1 MGTFAA
7 KAFEVKPMMKIVYTA
22 LLLLTAG
29 SAAAQSCGS
38 DIWLQNYL
46 KEHPEAVEQIK
57 ALDEGARQYKPSGV
71 RAKFIIPVVFHVI
84 HTGGPENISKEQI
97 LDQMRV
103 LNQDFN
109 LTNPNKSKIRTPF
122 KTLAA
127 VADIEFRLARIDP
140 NGNCTDGI
148 NRVYSPLGVDVNQNT
163 EDVKFLSG
171 ARWDYRRY
179 LNIWVVTSIDNGG
192 GQGTILG
199 YAVFP
204 FATSASRDGIVIRHD
219 RVGTIG
225 TAIPSDSG
233 RTLTHE
239 VGHWL
244 GLYHTF
250 QDGCFGNND
259 QCDDTPPV
267 ASTFTNANCPANGNS
282 CTNDVPD
289 LPDQWENFMD
299 YSEGSCMAMFTP
311 DQRDRIWYF
320 LGISSG
326 GRALNVSNTNITTN
340 TGVVP
345 QTAVAPVA
353 NFSASR
359 LVVCTGEPVRF
370 FDESCKGL
378 VSARSWSFPGASTPS
393 STLESPTVIYQTPGT
408 YSVTLVVQN
417 SRGSNQA
424 SKTNYITVKPATASL
439 KSPLIEG
446 FESSFPAP
454 GWTSYT
460 VNSKGWNTTAS
471 AFHYGAQSLVLPITS
486 SFTAGLR
493 YAFETPQFDISPI
506 KGQSPKLSF
515 MVGHAR
521 RDANTNEVL
530 RIYISTNC
538 GASWTQI
545 LERSGAGLA
554 SVTSLTPGFAPTS
567 QADWKRINL
576 SLTPYENATNM
587 AFKFEVESAA
597 GNPVYIDDINISQY
611 FTSVEAITGTPILAA
626 EVFPN
631 PSQEDAA
638 LRISLRE
645 PCSGNLRILDAT
657 GRILHTAASNMLPAG
672 THTIP
677 LNLKQ
682 QALKAGVYF
691 IQFEGSGFNMVKP
704 FSYTP

>member
-1 MGTFAA
+1 MKPLKNIILAA
-7 KAFEVKPMMKIVYTA
+7 LV
-22 LLLLTAG
+22 LSGG
-29 SAAAQSCGS
+29 SRVAAQSCGS

-46 KEHPEAVEQIK
+46 REHPEEVARIQAHNE
-57 ALDEGARQYKPSGV
+57 AARQYKPSPV
-71 RAKFIIPVVFHVI
+71 RAKYIIPVVFHVI

-148 NRVYSPLGVDVNQNT
+148 NRVYSPLGVNVDQTT
-163 EDVKFLSG
+163 ESVKFISG

-179 LNIWVVTSIDNGG
+179 LNIWVVTNIDNGG
-192 GQGTILG
+192 GAGTILG

-204 FATSASRDGIVIRHD
+204 FATSAARDGIVIRHD

-225 TAIPSDSG
+225 TAVPSDSG

-267 ASTFTNANCPANGNS
+267 AAQFSNASCPANGNS

-289 LPDQWENFMD
+289 LPDQWENYMD
-299 YSEGSCMAMFTP
+299 YSDGSCMAMFTP
-311 DQRDRIWYF
+311 KQRDRMWYF

-326 GRALNVSNTNITTN
+326 GRAQNVSTTNLTTN

-345 QTAVAPVA
+345 QTSVAPVA

-359 LVVCTGEPVRF
+359 LVVCAGDPVRF

-378 VSARSWSFPGASTPS
+378 VSARSWSFPGANTAS
-393 STLESPTVIYQTPGT
+393 STDESPTVIYQTPGT
-408 YSVTLVVQN
+408 YSVTLLVQN
-417 SRGSNQA
+417 SKGSNQA
-424 SKTNYITVKPATASL
+424 TKTNYITVRPATAAL

-446 FESSFPAP
+446 FESTFPAP

-460 VNSKGWNTTAS
+460 VNSKGWNITQATA
-471 AFHYGAQSLVLPITS
+471 HYGSQSLVLPINSTFTS
-486 SFTAGLR
+486 GLR
-493 YAFETPQFDISPI
+493 YSFETPQFDMTSL
-506 KGQSPKLSF
+506 KGQAPKLSF
-515 MVGHAR
+515 MVGYAR
-521 RDANTNEVL
+521 PDANTNEAL
-530 RIYISTNC
+530 RVYISTNC

-545 LERSGAGLA
+545 LERTGTGLA
-554 SVTSLTPGFAPTS
+554 SVTSLTPGFAPSSIT
-567 QADWKRINL
+567 DWKRINL
-576 SLTPYENATNM
+576 SLTPYENATTF
-587 AFKFEVESAA
+587 AVKFEAESAG
-597 GNPVYIDDINISQY
+597 GNPIYIDDINISQY
-611 FTSVEAITGTPILAA
+611 FTSA
-626 EVFPN
+626 EELHGSPVIGAEIFPN
-631 PSQEDAA
+631 PTKGDAS
-638 LRISLRE
+638 LRINLRE
-645 PCSGNLRILDAT
+645 PCSG
-657 GRILHTAASNMLPAG
+657 MLQIIDPAG
-672 THTIP
+672 RVYADIP
-677 LNLKQ
+677 SGQLSTGSSTLALPVQQIGLKP
-682 QALKAGVYF
+682 GVYF
-691 IQFEGSGFNMVKP
+691 VRFTGLGFRLIKP
-704 FSYTP
+704 FTFTP

>member
-1 MGTFAA
+1 
-7 KAFEVKPMMKIVYTA
+7 VKSLIKPLFTV
-22 LLLLTAG
+22 LLLLGLG
-29 SAAAQSCGS
+29 SVAAQSCGS
-38 DIWLQNYL
+38 DIWLQNFL
-46 KEHPEAVEQIK
+46 KEHPEEVARIQAHNE
-57 ALDEGARQYKPSGV
+57 AARQYKPSPV
-71 RAKFIIPVVFHVI
+71 RAKYIIPVVFHVI

-109 LTNPNKSKIRTPF
+109 LTNPNKSKIRAPF

-148 NRVYSPLGVDVNQNT
+148 NRVYSPLGVNVDQTT
-163 EDVKFLSG
+163 ESVKFISG
-171 ARWDYRRY
+171 AKWDYRRY
-179 LNIWVVTSIDNGG
+179 LNIWVVTNIDNGG
-192 GQGTILG
+192 GAGTILG

-204 FATSASRDGIVIRHD
+204 FATSAARDGIVIRHD

-225 TAIPSDSG
+225 TAVPSDSG

-267 ASTFTNANCPANGNS
+267 AAQFSNASCPANGNS

-289 LPDQWENFMD
+289 LPDQWENYMD
-299 YSEGSCMAMFTP
+299 YSDGSCMAMFTP
-311 DQRDRIWYF
+311 KQRDRMWYF

-326 GRALNVSNTNITTN
+326 GRAQNVSTTNITTN

-359 LVVCTGEPVRF
+359 LVVCAGDPVRF

-393 STLESPTVIYQTPGT
+393 STLESPSIVYQTPGV
-408 YSVTLVVQN
+408 YSVTLLVQN
-417 SRGSNQA
+417 SKGSNQVT
-424 SKTNYITVKPATASL
+424 KTDYITVKPATASL
-439 KSPLIEG
+439 KSPLVEG
-446 FESSFPAP
+446 FEAGFPGP

-460 VNSKGWNTTAS
+460 VNGKGWNSTPS
-471 AFHYGAQSLVLPITS
+471 AAHYGQQSLILPITS
-486 SFTAGLR
+486 AFTAGLR
-493 YAFETPQFDISPI
+493 YVFETPQFDLTPL
-506 KGQSPKLSF
+506 KGQSPKMSF
-515 MVGHAR
+515 MVGYAR
-521 RDANTNEVL
+521 KDANTNEAL
-530 RIYISTNC
+530 RVYVSTNC
-538 GASWTQI
+538 GASWSQV
-545 LERSGAGLA
+545 LERSGTGLA
-554 SVTSLTPGFAPTS
+554 SVTSLIPGFAPS
-567 QADWKRINL
+567 AQSEWKRFNV
-576 SLTPYENATNM
+576 SLTPYENATNFS
-587 AFKFEVESAA
+587 AKFELESAA

-611 FTSVEAITGTPILAA
+611 FTTVEELPGTPVIAA

-631 PSQEDAA
+631 PAQQDAS
-638 LRISLRE
+638 LRMHLRE
-645 PCSGNLRILDAT
+645 PCSGVVQILDPT
-657 GRILHTAASNMLPAG
+657 GRMLQSQNSVSLSSG
-672 THTIP
+672 TNTIP
-677 LNLKQ
+677 LHLQNLN
-682 QALKAGVYF
+682 LKAGVYF
-691 IQFEGSGFNMVKP
+691 IQFQGAGFTVVKP
-704 FSYTP
+704 FTYTP

>member
-1 MGTFAA
+1 
-7 KAFEVKPMMKIVYTA
+7 VKSFIKTLCAV
-22 LLLLTAG
+22 LLLSGIG

-38 DIWLQNYL
+38 DIWLQNFL
-46 KEHPEAVEQIK
+46 KEHPEEIARIK

-71 RAKFIIPVVFHVI
+71 RSKYIIPMVFHVI

-97 LDQMRV
+97 LDQIRV

-109 LTNPNKSKIRTPF
+109 LTNPNKSKIRSPF

-127 VADIEFRLARIDP
+127 IADIEFRLARIDP

-148 NRVYSPLGVDVNQNT
+148 NRVYSPLGVNVNQNT

-179 LNIWVVTSIDNGG
+179 LNIWVVTNIDNGG
-192 GQGTILG
+192 GAGTILG

-204 FATSASRDGIVIRHD
+204 FATSAARDGIVIRHD

-225 TAIPSDSG
+225 TAVPSDSG

-239 VGHWL
+239 LGHWL

-267 ASTFTNANCPANGNS
+267 AAQFSNASCPANGNS

-289 LPDQWENFMD
+289 LPDQWENYMD
-299 YSEGSCMAMFTP
+299 YSDGSCMAMFTP
-311 DQRDRIWYF
+311 KQRDRMWYF

-326 GRALNVSNTNITTN
+326 GRAQNVSTTNLTTN

-345 QTAVAPVA
+345 QTSVAPVA

-359 LVVCTGEPVRF
+359 LVVCAGDPVRF

-393 STLESPTVIYQTPGT
+393 STLESPTIIYQTPGT

-417 SRGSNQA
+417 SKGSNQA
-424 SKTNYITVKPATASL
+424 SKTDYITVKPAAASL
-439 KSPLIEG
+439 KSPLVEG
-446 FESSFPAP
+446 FETSFPAP

-460 VNSKGWNTTAS
+460 VNGKGWNATQSVAH
-471 AFHYGAQSLVLPITS
+471 FGQQSLILPINA

-493 YAFETPQFDISPI
+493 YVFETPQFDLSIL
-506 KGQSPKLSF
+506 KGQSAKLSF
-515 MVGHAR
+515 MVAYAR
-521 RDANTNEVL
+521 PDANTNEAL
-530 RIYISTNC
+530 RVYISNNC
-538 GASWTQI
+538 GATWSQI

-554 SVTSLTPGFAPTS
+554 SVTSLTPGFAPAS
-567 QADWKRINL
+567 QAEWKRISL
-576 SLTPYENATNM
+576 SLTPYENASTF
-587 AFKFEVESAA
+587 AVKFEVESAA

-611 FTSVEAITGTPILAA
+611 FTSIDELSGSPILAA

-631 PSQEDAA
+631 PAQADASFS
-638 LRISLRE
+638 ISLRT
-645 PCSGNLRILDAT
+645 PCSGKLRLLDPT
-657 GRILHTAASNMLPAG
+657 GRVLQEQNSGMLPAG
-672 THTIP
+672 THRLP
-677 LNLKQ
+677 LNLQ
-682 QALKAGVYF
+682 QLNLSQGMYF
-691 IQFEGSGFNMVKP
+691 VAFEGAGFNVVKP
-704 FSYTP
+704 FIYNP